1 MHDYREYSGTEASDI
16 ISLTLNHSYPNFQPV
31 TINGSHEELVEP
43 DDLLPEGII
52 GVVVSTVSLQTERDD
67 NQKPNVTYKTSI
79 NIVIG
84 FILTLIILFTVLGKI
99 PFTGHWFLTE
109 SYRYIDVSF

>member
-99 PFTGHWFLTE
+99 PFTGH
-109 SYRYIDVSF
+109 